1 MWLLLMNEN
10 IDNLFEHLNVTEITK
25 GISYSSRLDNAFQHH
40 GKIRPNKKYSN
51 PSINDIHNLKSEYSL
66 STADV
71 ARFLVRD
78 YSRVSDW
85 FSDSWHERSNFVPAA
100 AWQSLLEALDI
111 KERMTLTPRYP
122 DIRTEVFET
131 STRPTKHEFWQ
142 LMAMAQISSKKLS
155 ELSGVEWEK
164 IKENKVRG
172 ALKFEGFEF
181 AHTVSKRKLHT
192 LPSTFTFEEWVKIKD
207 IITPKKR
214 HHPPR
219 IRAAVTSSTS
229 NYKIYKKDR
238 TRDKNKARDTNNST
252 RKVEIN
258 LKDPSTPFFIPTDD
272 LYIPPSSYE
281 FIAILTWL
289 GISIRECS
297 LIMSC
302 TQKKVEDII
311 DAKALPLYY
320 EWRRLLEVFNLV
332 EGKKLYATR

>member
-1 MWLLLMNEN
+1 MNDN
-10 IDNLFEHLNVTEITK
+10 IDNLFTDFEVNEGTQ
-25 GISYSSRLDNAFQHH
+25 GISEYSKLDNAFQHH

-51 PSINDIHNLKSEYSL
+51 PSINDIHTLKSDYSL

-78 YSRVSDW
+78 YNRVSDW
-85 FSDSWHERSNFVPAA
+85 FSDSWHERSHNFIPSA
-100 AWQSLLEALDI
+100 AWQSLLEALNI
-111 KERMTLTPRYP
+111 KERMNLTPRYP

-131 STRPTKHEFWQ
+131 STRPNKHEFWQ
-142 LMAMAQISSKKLS
+142 LMVMAQISSKKLA
-155 ELSGVEWEK
+155 ELSGVEWAK
-164 IKENKVRG
+164 IKDNKVRG
-172 ALKFEGFEF
+172 ALKFDGFEF

-192 LPSTFTFEEWVKIKD
+192 SPCTFSFDEWIRIRD

-214 HHPPR
+214 HHPPK

-229 NYKIYKKDR
+229 DYKIYKKDR
-238 TRDKNKARDTNNST
+238 QRDKINKVKKQANSNQ
-252 RKVEIN
+252 KVEIN
-258 LKDPSTPFFIPTDD
+258 LKDPSSPFFYSASENYT
-272 LYIPPSSYE
+272 PPSSYE

-289 GISIRECS
+289 GISIRECA

-311 DAKALPLYY
+311 DAKSLPLYY

-332 EGKKLYATR
+332 EGRKLNETR